1 MASVPSLSSQRRSPI
16 WNAVRGDA
24 GGKGEAQVGVGIQF
38 GASGGENSASGRMW
52 SPPAA

>member
-1 MASVPSLSSQRRSPI
+1 MNSRFAGLG
-16 WNAVRGDA
+16 WDAVRGDA
-24 GGKGEAQVGVGIQF
+24 GGKGGAQVGVGIQS